1 METAYS
7 WEEMLP
13 LFISKLIFRSS
24 VEEECI
30 YENLIFFFPPIKHT
44 FFQNMLLEISFIF
57 MSWLCVHMGEGKKKR
72 KNERMIVCEE
82 RERGVCS
89 MGAYSRRHGITLTL
103 TPKTGISLGKA
114 CFYILLCA
122 SAVKHVYISLVYLLY
137 LCKYMC
143 VTLVYRYI
151 NKYIRKH
158 ILVWIL
164 NPYLILKSVFC
175 YLDRSHFKKK

>member
-1 METAYS
+1 
-7 WEEMLP
+7 
-13 LFISKLIFRSS
+13 
-24 VEEECI
+24 
-30 YENLIFFFPPIKHT
+30 
-44 FFQNMLLEISFIF
+44 
-57 MSWLCVHMGEGKKKR
+57 MSWLCVRMGEGEKKR
-72 KNERMIVCEE
+72 KKMKERMVVCEE

-122 SAVKHVYISLVYLLY
+122 SAVKHVYIILVYLLY

-143 VTLVYRYI
+143 VTLVYRYK

-158 ILVWIL
+158 FSM
-164 NPYLILKSVFC
+164 NFKSIFNT
-175 YLDRSHFKKK
+175 

>member
-1 METAYS
+1 MKIWFFSSHQLNTLFFKICFYKS
-7 WEEMLP
+7 LLSLCLGYVCVWE
-13 LFISKLIFRSS
+13 R
-24 VEEECI
+24 
-30 YENLIFFFPPIKHT
+30 
-44 FFQNMLLEISFIF
+44 
-57 MSWLCVHMGEGKKKR
+57 GKKKR
-72 KNERMIVCEE
+72 KKMKERMVVCEE

-122 SAVKHVYISLVYLLY
+122 SAVKHVYIILVYLLY

-143 VTLVYRYI
+143 VTLVYRYK

-158 ILVWIL
+158 FSM
-164 NPYLILKSVFC
+164 NFKSIFNT
-175 YLDRSHFKKK
+175 